1 MKKYRD
7 KLRALAF
14 TISVVVALVI
24 LIDFMLPGKVVMD
37 KIIDVKRERQQYYNA
52 AKNYHYTYKVITSKH
67 HFFVTQEFAQIV
79 ENNQQ
84 IEYSV
89 SLIFNEINRYGLPS
103 SEDRDMYSLRI
114 ISGFIV
120 PLMAIVAIGLA
131 YKYEERI
138 STLVFVLIML
148 LIADLVFLMT

>member
-7 KLRALAF
+7 KLRILSF
-14 TISVVVALVI
+14 TTSIVVALVI